1 MPVNHT
7 YIRSRFGDK
16 RLIHL
21 HHKST
26 LLCTGCAI
34 ALDNRRRVEG
44 RELKFIAELAT
55 MTSTNIFLN
64 FSACWPAFGED
75 GAFSAF
81 NVLFR

>member
-1 MPVNHT
+1 MPMNQT
-7 YIRSRFGDK
+7 YIRSKLGDK
-16 RLIHL
+16 KPIHL

-26 LLCTGCAI
+26 FLCTGCAI

-55 MTSTNIFLN
+55 MTSTNIFLD
-64 FSACWPAFGED
+64 FSACRPTFGED
-75 GAFSAF
+75 GAFGAF